1 MRLNNSYK
9 ESAYY
14 KTIEAI
20 DRDERLLC
28 AVKQHPFGILVI
40 YVSAFVAFVAA
51 LILISIF
58 LPSVA
63 GSSDNVYTAWTAIA
77 FILGAILLLVIVA
90 STYVYNQSRLT
101 VTDKNVVEI
110 MQKSIFERKISHI
123 SLANVEDVT
132 SEQRGIFSSVLNF
145 GTLKI
150 ETAGE
155 QANFIFN
162 LCPHPNR
169 VAKIILDAKDD
180 FIQKTG
186 KAGSFR
192 NNIKKD

>member
-1 MRLNNSYK
+1 MRFNNSYK

-40 YVSAFVAFVAA
+40 YVSAFVAFVAS

-63 GSSDNVYTAWTAIA
+63 GTSGNVYTAWTAIA
-77 FILGAILLLVIVA
+77 FVLGAILLIVIIA

-132 SEQRGIFSSVLNF
+132 SEQRGIFSNVFNF
-145 GTLKI
+145 GTIKI

-180 FIQKTG
+180 FILKTG

>member
-1 MRLNNSYK
+1 MAFRNSYK

-14 KTIEAI
+14 KTIEAV

-40 YVSAFVAFVAA
+40 YVASFVAFVAS
-51 LILISIF
+51 LVLISLF
-58 LPSVA
+58 LPSTV
-63 GSSDNVYTAWTAIA
+63 GDTSQIYTAWTAIA
-77 FILGAILLLVIVA
+77 FACGLVLFIVLVL
-90 STYVYNQSRLT
+90 STLIYNQSRLT
-101 VTDKNVVEI
+101 VTDKNIIQI
-110 MQKSIFERKISHI
+110 MQKSIYERKISHL

-132 SEQRGIFSSVLNF
+132 SEQRGLFASWLNF

-155 QANFIFN
+155 QENFIFT

-192 NNIKKD
+192 NNIR